1 MPQAKRAAD
10 LTTTLKQAG
19 GSLMVT
25 VPARVRDELGLSA
38 GMVMSIGVED
48 GKLTL
53 QPQQKPRP
61 SYKLADLLAEE
72 KAAGIMPLGSVDRD
86 WVDATPKGREIW

>member
-1 MPQAKRAAD
+1 MPQTKRNVEA
-10 LTTTLKQAG
+10 TITLKQAG

-25 VPARVRDELGLSA
+25 VPARIRDELGLSA
-38 GMVMSIGVED
+38 GMVMSVAVED

-53 QPQQKPRP
+53 QQQRKPRP

-72 KAAGIMPLGSVDRD
+72 RAAGIAPMDGADSD
-86 WVDATPKGREIW
+86 WVEASPKGREVW